1 MRKEELEELPELT
14 DKQYN
19 YVMGIQKGLSKT
31 AAYKQAYDTSNWNE
45 SSIWREAG
53 KLSKNPK
60 IVPWLEYVKREAI
73 RKLVDESSYT
83 LKAHMDELNDLV
95 EEAKANGSYGPA
107 LNGIIAK
114 GKATNK
120 YTEHKEIN
128 VNNTA
133 DIALLDKL
141 ETLLGHDAMVNAAKQ
156 MGYDPDKI
164 KGVH

>member
-1 MRKEELEELPELT
+1 
-14 DKQYN
+14 
-19 YVMGIQKGLSKT
+19 
-31 AAYKQAYDTSNWNE
+31 
-45 SSIWREAG
+45 
-53 KLSKNPK
+53 
-60 IVPWLEYVKREAI
+60 
-73 RKLVDESSYT
+73 
-83 LKAHMDELNDLV
+83 MDELNDLV

-156 MGYDPDKI
+156 MGYDPEQI